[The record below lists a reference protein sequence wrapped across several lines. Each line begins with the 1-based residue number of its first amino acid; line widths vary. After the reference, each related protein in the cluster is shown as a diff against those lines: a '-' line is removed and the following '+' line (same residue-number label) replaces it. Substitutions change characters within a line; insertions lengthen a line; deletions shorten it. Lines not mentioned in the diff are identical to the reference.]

1 MKDNKLSYRRTHV
14 SDAATVRGLRA
25 AAAEELMR
33 RCGEGHWSEV
43 FTVATIKKHLAEKAV
58 FLVDLD
64 VTPVATFELH
74 TNKPFWYST
83 AWFAEPDAPA
93 FYLLHM
99 AVLPARQRHGIGRH
113 IMSEI
118 EDMARGQGHRAVRFD
133 AYDAL
138 AGAGAF
144 YQKCGYELVHSG
156 SFNGVPLEYYEKLL
170 R

>member
-1 MKDNKLSYRRTHV
+1 
-14 SDAATVRGLRA
+14 
-25 AAAEELMR
+25 
-33 RCGEGHWSEV
+33 
-43 FTVATIKKHLAEKAV
+43 VATIKKHVAEKAV

-64 VTPVATFELH
+64 ATPVATFELH

-83 AWFAEPDAPA
+83 DWFAEPDAPA

-99 AVLPARQRHGIGRH
+99 AVLPARQRQGIGRN
-113 IMSEI
+113 IMREI
-118 EDMARGQGHRAVRFD
+118 EDMARGEGHRAVRFD

-170 R
+170 G